1 MDFCSFGPGKP
12 QAGVLAVQHLV
23 AAMGAGV
30 ANTCSFATPHN
41 AWLKSCD
48 IAIVEQQ
55 DLRILL
61 EFLYNYMEMC
71 LKLGK

>member
-1 MDFCSFGPGKP
+1 MPRYP
-12 QAGVLAVQHLV
+12 PRAVQHLV
-23 AAMGAGV
+23 PATGAGV
-30 ANTCSFATPHN
+30 ANIRPLATPHN